1 MENEKASISW
11 SGYGAVSGTVPVIP
25 DLLHFTSQYQ
35 PPLAHWFVLE
45 KVVISV
51 LGIVGGV
58 FLWCG
63 NVWGYRV
70 GLIAWALIILS
81 SLASLVSLY
90 QASGQPDVAGR
101 VTTTWISKDVI
112 YILIAVPV
120 LYVLA
125 RDLIERRRTKPE

>member
-1 MENEKASISW
+1 MKKRPFLGVVTVLS
-11 SGYGAVSGTVPVIP
+11 AVPF
-25 DLLHFTSQYQ
+25 LLFLTYFTSQYQ

-58 FLWCG
+58 FLWRG

-70 GLIAWALIILS
+70 GLIAWALITLS

-90 QASGQPDVAGR
+90 QASGQPDVVGR
-101 VTTTWISKDVI
+101 VATTWMSKDVI
-112 YILIAVPV
+112 YILIAAPI
-120 LYVLA
+120 LYVLV
-125 RDLIERRRTKPE
+125 RDLIERKRTKPE